1 MKKII
6 YLFLAISIMY
16 SCSDSESED
25 ASIPELD
32 SIIGVWTL
40 TNEEWTGAG
49 NWPDGQARGCFMSS
63 DEGSPDQL
71 IFTENSVIKNVWECF
86 QDGSLAEDMVVYG
99 PLAWNK
105 TSDNTYLVDGTVL
118 GVTFI
123 GNSQMQ
129 LPFDV
134 DILQTWVKN

>member
-1 MKKII
+1 M
-6 YLFLAISIMY
+6 
-16 SCSDSESED
+16 
-25 ASIPELD
+25 
-32 SIIGVWTL
+32 
-40 TNEEWTGAG
+40 
-49 NWPDGQARGCFMSS
+49 
-63 DEGSPDQL
+63 
-71 IFTENSVIKNVWECF
+71 IKNVWECF

-123 GNSQMQ
+123 GNNQMQ
-129 LPFDV
+129 LPFDD

>member
-1 MKKII
+1 
-6 YLFLAISIMY
+6 MY

-71 IFTENSVIKNVWECF
+71 Y
-86 QDGSLAEDMVVYG
+86 L
-99 PLAWNK
+99 PK
-105 TSDNTYLVDGTVL
+105 TV
-118 GVTFI
+118 
-123 GNSQMQ
+123 
-129 LPFDV
+129 
-134 DILQTWVKN
+134 

>member
-6 YLFLAISIMY
+6 YLFLGISIMY

-63 DEGSPDQL
+63 D
-71 IFTENSVIKNVWECF
+71 
-86 QDGSLAEDMVVYG
+86 
-99 PLAWNK
+99 
-105 TSDNTYLVDGTVL
+105 
-118 GVTFI
+118 
-123 GNSQMQ
+123 
-129 LPFDV
+129 
-134 DILQTWVKN
+134 